1 MNQEI
6 ILFSRFSS
14 PNSTFT
20 CCKQRDFLANAQ
32 RKSLMEPDGSLS
44 TSGYR
49 TRGSPMVPACTV
61 VPLTILAGPAGEL
74 FRVPD
79 LPIPPS

>member
-1 MNQEI
+1 
-6 ILFSRFSS
+6 
-14 PNSTFT
+14 
-20 CCKQRDFLANAQ
+20 
-32 RKSLMEPDGSLS
+32 MEPDGSLS